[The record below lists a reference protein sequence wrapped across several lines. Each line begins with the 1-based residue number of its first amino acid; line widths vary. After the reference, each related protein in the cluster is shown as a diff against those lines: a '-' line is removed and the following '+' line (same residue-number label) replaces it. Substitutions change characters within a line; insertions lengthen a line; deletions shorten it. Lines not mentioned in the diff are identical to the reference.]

1 VITLVAIPGSEMLGS
16 VLHVIAQSLL
26 IPVIVGLL
34 AFMIYAIITFG
45 GLISEHS
52 SRIRFGTEKTGKLI
66 EDISNPGTPEQI
78 IQKVNESELPT
89 SSKEVLIKIA
99 STPKIGSK
107 SREALAR
114 KLIEGEELKAAK
126 SLEKTDIVTRL
137 GPTLG
142 LMGTLIPMGP
152 GLAALGAG
160 DINALAEAIIIAFD
174 TTVVGLAAGGVA
186 YVVSK
191 IRRRWYEDKLSTLDT
206 LAESVLEV
214 LDNAKTKTTA
224 IISK

>member
-1 VITLVAIPGSEMLGS
+1 MVAIPGSEILGS
-16 VLHVIAQSLL
+16 ALHVISQSLL
-26 IPVIVGLL
+26 IPVIVALL
-34 AFMIYAIITFG
+34 VFMVYAIITLG

-52 SRIRFGTEKTGKLI
+52 NRIRFSTDKTAKLI
-66 EDISNPGTPEQI
+66 EEISNPGTPEQI
-78 IQKVNESELPT
+78 IQKVNESRLPT

-99 STPKIGSK
+99 STPKFGSK

-126 SLEKTDIVTRL
+126 NLEKTDIVTRL

-160 DINALAEAIIIAFD
+160 DVTALAQAIIIAFD
-174 TTVVGLAAGGVA
+174 TTVVGLAAGGIA

-191 IRRRWYEDKLSTLDT
+191 IRRRWYEDNLSTLDT

-214 LDNAKTKTTA
+214 LDNAKTQTTTT

>member
-1 VITLVAIPGSEMLGS
+1 MVAIPGSEMLGS
-16 VLHVIAQSLL
+16 ALHVISQSLL

-34 AFMIYAIITFG
+34 AFMVYAIVSFG
-45 GLISEHS
+45 GLLSEYTG
-52 SRIRFGTEKTGKLI
+52 RIRVSTDTMEKIISDFARKGTSDGIKEVM
-66 EDISNPGTPEQI
+66 EA
-78 IQKVNESELPT
+78 SELPT
-89 SSKEVLIKIA
+89 GYKNIIIKIA
-99 STPKIGSK
+99 SHPELGSR

-114 KLIEGEELKAAK
+114 KLIEKEEATAAK

-160 DINALAEAIIIAFD
+160 DINTLANAIIIAFD

-186 YVVSK
+186 YVISK
-191 IRRRWYEDKLSTLDT
+191 IRRRWYEEYLSNLDA
-206 LAESVLEV
+206 LCEAALEV
-214 LDNAKTKTTA
+214 MNHGKAQTPYA
-224 IISK
+224 G

>member
-1 VITLVAIPGSEMLGS
+1 MVAIPGSEMLAS
-16 VLHVIAQSLL
+16 ALHVISQSLL

-34 AFMIYAIITFG
+34 AFMVYAIISFG

-52 SRIRFGTEKTGKLI
+52 SRIRFDSGKTENLI
-66 EDISNPGTPEQI
+66 RSISNPGTPEKI
-78 IQKVNESELPT
+78 IEEVNKSELSK

-99 STPKIGSK
+99 STPNMGPK

-160 DINALAEAIIIAFD
+160 DVNGLAQAIIIAFD

-186 YVVSK
+186 YVISK
-191 IRRRWYEDKLSTLDT
+191 VRRRWYEDNLSTLDT

-214 LDNAKTKTTA
+214 LDNATTKTTSF
-224 IISK
+224 IRS